1 MESKI
6 IDMLLEIKADVG
18 DLKKGQAELKYSIN
32 SLDGRMCRV
41 EDEIGEMKSEMSE
54 MKSEMSE
61 MRSDIGEIKIT
72 VNALS
77 EGLLTTSRE
86 VKELKGQR

>member
-1 MESKI
+1 
-6 IDMLLEIKADVG
+6 
-18 DLKKGQAELKYSIN
+18 
-32 SLDGRMCRV
+32 MCRV